1 MWKIF
6 EIEMLEDYQWLKKWI
21 KVDCFL
27 EKENWYYFDCAWNN
41 DTEVW
46 IIPKEKAKKTCI
58 SEKIKNSEIWKIVDL
73 VKTHWEE
80 KVSQWFEIMQ
90 ELFKKDLQELE
101 FIAKHTKSEAIKKV
115 LKLVM
120 EYKINKI

>member
-1 MWKIF
+1 MVKING
-6 EIEMLEDYQWLKKWI
+6 E
-21 KVDCFL
+21 
-27 EKENWYYFDCAWNN
+27 
-41 DTEVW
+41 
-46 IIPKEKAKKTCI
+46 
-58 SEKIKNSEIWKIVDL
+58 IKNSEIWKIVEL

-101 FIAKHTKSEAIKKV
+101 FVAKNTDNEAIKKV

>member
-1 MWKIF
+1 M
-6 EIEMLEDYQWLKKWI
+6 E
-21 KVDCFL
+21 
-27 EKENWYYFDCAWNN
+27 
-41 DTEVW
+41 
-46 IIPKEKAKKTCI
+46 
-58 SEKIKNSEIWKIVDL
+58 SEEIKNSEIWKIVEL

-80 KVSQWFEIMQ
+80 KVSQWFEIMK
-90 ELFKKDLQELE
+90 ELFEKDLQELE